1 MILLRSQHGDRT
13 NLAQRPS
20 GSRDFNYGR
29 TLLGAALDMTPFSRF
44 VCSSE
49 LYSHAGSTTN
59 RRALAAD
66 ARHHHDAK
74 AEIASSSATP
84 TMTTATTT
92 TTTATATRRIEP
104 RGEASILALALAESP
119 EEEERVL
126 PDLLR
131 EMQEAEMQARRLK
144 TTLKRS
150 PRAKGPS
157 SGAASAGT

>member
-1 MILLRSQHGDRT
+1 MTLFCLCQGKDKKGEDRK
-13 NLAQRPS
+13 R
-20 GSRDFNYGR
+20 
-29 TLLGAALDMTPFSRF
+29 
-44 VCSSE
+44 E
-49 LYSHAGSTTN
+49 KGSTAGG
-59 RRALAAD
+59 RSKKQSK
-66 ARHHHDAK
+66 K

-84 TMTTATTT
+84 TTTTATTT

-104 RGEASILALALAESP
+104 RGEASILALALAGSP

-131 EMQEAEMQARRLK
+131 EMQEAEKQARRLK

-157 SGAASAGT
+157 SGAAGAGT

>member
-1 MILLRSQHGDRT
+1 MTLFCLCQGKDKKGEDRK
-13 NLAQRPS
+13 R
-20 GSRDFNYGR
+20 
-29 TLLGAALDMTPFSRF
+29 
-44 VCSSE
+44 E
-49 LYSHAGSTTN
+49 KGST
-59 RRALAAD
+59 AGG
-66 ARHHHDAK
+66 HSKKESKK